1 MVLKVIIN
9 LMLQLAPDQFIKAK
23 SRWREEGKRKLRD
36 ESLIPLAFA
45 VTTAAAVNEFACVR
59 ETMYNPVLT
68 LP

>member
-1 MVLKVIIN
+1 MVFKVIIN
-9 LMLQLAPDQFIKAK
+9 LMLQLAPDQFIKAT

-36 ESLIPLAFA
+36 ESLIPSVFA
-45 VTTAAAVNEFACVR
+45 VTTVAKNSEFACVR